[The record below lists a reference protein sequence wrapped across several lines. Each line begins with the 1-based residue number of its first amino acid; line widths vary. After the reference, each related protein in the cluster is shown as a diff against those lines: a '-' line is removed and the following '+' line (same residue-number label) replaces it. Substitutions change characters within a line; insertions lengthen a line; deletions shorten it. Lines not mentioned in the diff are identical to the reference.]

1 MRSRFLVFLLAAIFV
16 ASSAASALAADGTWT
31 EAKVSYDG
39 YEREYATYIP
49 ASWKRGGSVMV
60 FFHGF
65 TLGFKDYRKGTG
77 MLEAADK
84 HSIALLM
91 PNGLPLKVKS
101 APWLLNP
108 RVWDMGQVQDRNE
121 FVDDAGFVS
130 WLISDFIAQN
140 GADSG
145 RVLIGGHSNGAFFAH
160 YLVGLNPGRFAGLA
174 SIMGR
179 YYKLTV
185 PRAIPPI
192 PTLIINGLQ
201 DPVLP
206 IEGKDG
212 TAPQQSVPAAQE
224 NIEYWASIMG
234 LEASAS
240 RSELKEGGYRLK
252 YKDAL
257 GKAMLVA
264 DYVDKQGHWIPGAR
278 PSAFQSFFGGSINM
292 SYKGFD
298 MAFGMLLGA
307 VGTGFGN

>member
-1 MRSRFLVFLLAAIFV
+1 MRSRFMLLPLIAAII
-16 ASSAASALAADGTWT
+16 ASSAISALAADGTWT
-31 EAKVSYDG
+31 EAKVKYDG

-49 ASWKRGGSVMV
+49 TSWKRGGPVMV

-65 TLGFKDYRKGTG
+65 TLGFRDYRKGTG

-101 APWLLNP
+101 AAWILNP

-121 FVDDAGFVS
+121 FIDDAGFVS
-130 WLISDFIAQN
+130 WLINDFIAQN
-140 GADSG
+140 GADAG
-145 RVLIGGHSNGAFFAH
+145 RVFLGGHSNGAFFAH
-160 YLVGLNPGRFAGLA
+160 YLAGLNPGRFAGLT

-201 DPVLP
+201 DPILP
-206 IEGKDG
+206 IEGKVG
-212 TAPQQSVPAAQE
+212 TAPQQNVPAAQD

-240 RSELKEGGYRLK
+240 RSELKEGGYRLQ
-252 YKDAL
+252 YKDAF
-257 GKAMLVA
+257 GKVMLVA

-278 PSAFQSFFGGSINM
+278 PSAFQSFFAGPINM

-298 MAFGMLLGA
+298 KVFGMLLGA
-307 VGTGFGN
+307 AGTGFGN